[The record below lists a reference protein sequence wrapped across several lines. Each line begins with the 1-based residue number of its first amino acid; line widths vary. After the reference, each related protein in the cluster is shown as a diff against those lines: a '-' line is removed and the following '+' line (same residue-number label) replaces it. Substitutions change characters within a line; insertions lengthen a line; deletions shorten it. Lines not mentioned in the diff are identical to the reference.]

1 MSAVVPSDRAPAR
14 RRGPGR
20 TRSRRSTAPSF
31 PKDLLSEEEA
41 LSALLTGAPEASL
54 SPLEREILSVCLESP
69 EDPRDIGILLAL
81 LSVEGKRRRGR
92 KT

>member
-1 MSAVVPSDRAPAR
+1 MSAVVPSDRAPAQ

-20 TRSRRSTAPSF
+20 ARSRRSTAPSF
-31 PKDLLSEEEA
+31 LKDLLSEEEA
-41 LSALLTGAPEASL
+41 LSALTGAPEASL

-81 LSVEGKRRRGR
+81 LSVEGERRRGR
-92 KT
+92 KA